1 MIFKTKLGWMGLA
14 ATDRGV
20 RAVVLPRPTRRA
32 VERALTSLMKETR
45 SVLRQVQHERLR
57 GDTPYPNPVILSLSK
72 GDNSSNGASG
82 AAARHLQ
89 EARTS
94 IQAYLKGRARSFDLP
109 LAFDGQPSFRVKV
122 WKVLQAIPY
131 GRVRSYGWVARR
143 VGKPAAARA
152 VGGACGANPMPL
164 LIPCHRVVA
173 GDGSL
178 GGFSGGLGLKKRLLK
193 LEGIYFRAPRRKDGV
208 VTEAAGA

>member
-1 MIFKTKLGWMGLA
+1 MRSTIFKINWGWIGVA

-20 RAVVLPRPTRRA
+20 AAIVLPKPSRQA
-32 VERALTSLMKETR
+32 VERELNGRGGSRTAPTPMTDE
-45 SVLRQVQHERLR
+45 R
-57 GDTPYPNPVILSLSK
+57 GDNHLK
-72 GDNSSNGASG
+72 
-82 AAARHLQ
+82 AARAAI
-89 EARTS
+89 E
-94 IQAYLKGRARSFDLP
+94 AYLGGKGRAFDLP
-109 LAFDGQPSFRVKV
+109 LDFEGQPRFRRKV
-122 WKVLQAIPY
+122 WETLRGIPY
-131 GRVRSYGWVARR
+131 GRVRSYGWVARK

-193 LEGIYFRAPRRKDGV
+193 LEGVYLGTPRRQDGAQLNAARPRARSYGRR
-208 VTEAAGA
+208 ERRKAAGA